1 MKINNSEIL
10 NKVKEKVSENKQKL
24 GGIKDSKIIDS
35 NDSLESELKKWI
47 NENAEKIAKDIIK
60 EEVKEN
66 LQIILIFIKNIHN
79 LKNCFIIIIL
89 IYILIYY
96 TFNFVS
102 YEYNFECASVL
113 KLVNRQDLKSCG
125 W

>member
-60 EEVKEN
+60 EEVKK
-66 LQIILIFIKNIHN
+66 IFK
-79 LKNCFIIIIL
+79 
-89 IYILIYY
+89 
-96 TFNFVS
+96 
-102 YEYNFECASVL
+102 
-113 KLVNRQDLKSCG
+113 
-125 W
+125 

>member
-35 NDSLESELKKWI
+35 NDSLETELKKWI

-60 EEVKEN
+60 EEVKK
-66 LQIILIFIKNIHN
+66 IFK
-79 LKNCFIIIIL
+79 
-89 IYILIYY
+89 
-96 TFNFVS
+96 
-102 YEYNFECASVL
+102 
-113 KLVNRQDLKSCG
+113 
-125 W
+125 